1 MSAARSR
8 RANDKH
14 NHLQRTPIL
23 VMGCSLLIACCIA
36 FGGTNWTASAQPSED
51 QLPEQNAIV
60 EPGYYQETIGSYEA
74 ISQSDDDERAENLR
88 LAAEAINGYVI
99 EPGATFSF
107 NEVVG
112 DTTAERGYKEAP
124 VLYSSGLGSSD
135 GGGICQ
141 VSTALYIAAVKA
153 DLEIVERHP
162 HSVPS
167 DYAPIGLDATIV
179 YGSRDLRIK
188 NNTDFP
194 ITIYA
199 KAVGQTVSVN
209 LLGKPRDDG
218 ITIDATSRVVDRYE
232 QTTKDGGS
240 KMSSLRVDYDTQAVS
255 HYIVMNA
262 STNNA
267 IALPFENA
275 IAVGDTFITV
285 QSYGSFVDANSPASK
300 ELVSDANKLVGVE
313 VYSRTGNT
321 LGTVTA
327 FDFDPVFGAIKS
339 ITLDNGSEFKSDAF
353 LFFAPDFVFVDDGSK
368 SAADL
373 RQAEDNASDAPAAA
387 PASTPATQPAPAAQ
401 PAAPAANADGLSNE
415 DALLVDFLIGKTLN
429 DDVANADDTFALPK
443 GTEIT
448 REIALDAKKHDAL
461 LLLTMSVD

>member
-51 QLPEQNAIV
+51 QLPEENAIV
-60 EPGYYQETIGSYEA
+60 
-74 ISQSDDDERAENLR
+74 
-88 LAAEAINGYVI
+88 
-99 EPGATFSF
+99 
-107 NEVVG
+107 
-112 DTTAERGYKEAP
+112 
-124 VLYSSGLGSSD
+124 
-135 GGGICQ
+135 
-141 VSTALYIAAVKA
+141 
-153 DLEIVERHP
+153 
-162 HSVPS
+162 
-167 DYAPIGLDATIV
+167 
-179 YGSRDLRIK
+179 
-188 NNTDFP
+188 
-194 ITIYA
+194 
-199 KAVGQTVSVN
+199 
-209 LLGKPRDDG
+209 
-218 ITIDATSRVVDRYE
+218 
-232 QTTKDGGS
+232 
-240 KMSSLRVDYDTQAVS
+240 
-255 HYIVMNA
+255 
-262 STNNA
+262 
-267 IALPFENA
+267 NA

-373 RQAEDNASDAPAAA
+373 RQAEDNTSDAPAAA
-387 PASTPATQPAPAAQ
+387 SASTPATQPAPAAQ

>member
-194 ITIYA
+194 KSILTRSI
-199 KAVGQTVSVN
+199 VGLDERKV
-209 LLGKPRDDG
+209 LG
-218 ITIDATSRVVDRYE
+218 
-232 QTTKDGGS
+232 

-300 ELVSDANKLVGVE
+300 ELVSDSNKLVGVE

-373 RQAEDNASDAPAAA
+373 RQAEDNTSDAPAAA

>member
-124 VLYSSGLGSSD
+124 VLY
-135 GGGICQ
+135 
-141 VSTALYIAAVKA
+141 VSMETNESILTRS
-153 DLEIVERHP
+153 IV
-162 HSVPS
+162 
-167 DYAPIGLDATIV
+167 GLDERKV
-179 YGSRDLRIK
+179 
-188 NNTDFP
+188 
-194 ITIYA
+194 
-199 KAVGQTVSVN
+199 
-209 LLGKPRDDG
+209 LG
-218 ITIDATSRVVDRYE
+218 
-232 QTTKDGGS
+232 

-300 ELVSDANKLVGVE
+300 ELVSDSNKLVGVE

-321 LGTVTA
+321 LGTVTT

-368 SAADL
+368 TAADL
-373 RQAEDNASDAPAAA
+373 RQAEDNTSDAPAAA

>member
-232 QTTKDGGS
+232 QTTKDGGKQQYYVS
-240 KMSSLRVDYDTQAVS
+240 ESFRVYYKD
-255 HYIVMNA
+255 
-262 STNNA
+262 
-267 IALPFENA
+267 
-275 IAVGDTFITV
+275 
-285 QSYGSFVDANSPASK
+285 
-300 ELVSDANKLVGVE
+300 GVRTSRDLLSE

>member
-36 FGGTNWTASAQPSED
+36 FGGTNWTASAQPSE
-51 QLPEQNAIV
+51 E
-60 EPGYYQETIGSYEA
+60 
-74 ISQSDDDERAENLR
+74 
-88 LAAEAINGYVI
+88 
-99 EPGATFSF
+99 
-107 NEVVG
+107 
-112 DTTAERGYKEAP
+112 
-124 VLYSSGLGSSD
+124 
-135 GGGICQ
+135 
-141 VSTALYIAAVKA
+141 
-153 DLEIVERHP
+153 
-162 HSVPS
+162 
-167 DYAPIGLDATIV
+167 
-179 YGSRDLRIK
+179 
-188 NNTDFP
+188 
-194 ITIYA
+194 
-199 KAVGQTVSVN
+199 
-209 LLGKPRDDG
+209 
-218 ITIDATSRVVDRYE
+218 
-232 QTTKDGGS
+232 
-240 KMSSLRVDYDTQAVS
+240 
-255 HYIVMNA
+255 
-262 STNNA
+262 
-267 IALPFENA
+267 
-275 IAVGDTFITV
+275 
-285 QSYGSFVDANSPASK
+285 
-300 ELVSDANKLVGVE
+300 ELVSDSNKLVGVE

-373 RQAEDNASDAPAAA
+373 RQAEDNTSDAPAAA

>member
-209 LLGKPRDDG
+209 LLGK
-218 ITIDATSRVVDRYE
+218 
-232 QTTKDGGS
+232 
-240 KMSSLRVDYDTQAVS
+240 MSSLRVDYDTQAVS

-275 IAVGDTFITV
+275 IAVGDTFITI

>member
-232 QTTKDGGS
+232 QTTKDGGKQQYYVS
-240 KMSSLRVDYDTQAVS
+240 ESFRVYYKDGVRTSRECFNEQRDCAAV
-255 HYIVMNA
+255 
-262 STNNA
+262 
-267 IALPFENA
+267 
-275 IAVGDTFITV
+275 
-285 QSYGSFVDANSPASK
+285 
-300 ELVSDANKLVGVE
+300 
-313 VYSRTGNT
+313 
-321 LGTVTA
+321 
-327 FDFDPVFGAIKS
+327 
-339 ITLDNGSEFKSDAF
+339 
-353 LFFAPDFVFVDDGSK
+353 
-368 SAADL
+368 
-373 RQAEDNASDAPAAA
+373 
-387 PASTPATQPAPAAQ
+387 
-401 PAAPAANADGLSNE
+401 
-415 DALLVDFLIGKTLN
+415 
-429 DDVANADDTFALPK
+429 
-443 GTEIT
+443 
-448 REIALDAKKHDAL
+448 
-461 LLLTMSVD
+461 

>member
-141 VSTALYIAAVKA
+141 VSTALYIA
-153 DLEIVERHP
+153 
-162 HSVPS
+162 
-167 DYAPIGLDATIV
+167 
-179 YGSRDLRIK
+179 
-188 NNTDFP
+188 
-194 ITIYA
+194 
-199 KAVGQTVSVN
+199 
-209 LLGKPRDDG
+209 
-218 ITIDATSRVVDRYE
+218 
-232 QTTKDGGS
+232 
-240 KMSSLRVDYDTQAVS
+240 
-255 HYIVMNA
+255 
-262 STNNA
+262 
-267 IALPFENA
+267 
-275 IAVGDTFITV
+275 
-285 QSYGSFVDANSPASK
+285 
-300 ELVSDANKLVGVE
+300 
-313 VYSRTGNT
+313 
-321 LGTVTA
+321 
-327 FDFDPVFGAIKS
+327 
-339 ITLDNGSEFKSDAF
+339 
-353 LFFAPDFVFVDDGSK
+353 
-368 SAADL
+368 
-373 RQAEDNASDAPAAA
+373 
-387 PASTPATQPAPAAQ
+387 
-401 PAAPAANADGLSNE
+401 DGLSNE

>member
-141 VSTALYIAAVKA
+141 VST
-153 DLEIVERHP
+153 
-162 HSVPS
+162 
-167 DYAPIGLDATIV
+167 
-179 YGSRDLRIK
+179 
-188 NNTDFP
+188 
-194 ITIYA
+194 
-199 KAVGQTVSVN
+199 
-209 LLGKPRDDG
+209 
-218 ITIDATSRVVDRYE
+218 
-232 QTTKDGGS
+232 
-240 KMSSLRVDYDTQAVS
+240 
-255 HYIVMNA
+255 
-262 STNNA
+262 
-267 IALPFENA
+267 
-275 IAVGDTFITV
+275 
-285 QSYGSFVDANSPASK
+285 
-300 ELVSDANKLVGVE
+300 
-313 VYSRTGNT
+313 
-321 LGTVTA
+321 
-327 FDFDPVFGAIKS
+327 
-339 ITLDNGSEFKSDAF
+339 
-353 LFFAPDFVFVDDGSK
+353 
-368 SAADL
+368 
-373 RQAEDNASDAPAAA
+373 
-387 PASTPATQPAPAAQ
+387 
-401 PAAPAANADGLSNE
+401 
-415 DALLVDFLIGKTLN
+415 LN

>member
-209 LLGKPRDDG
+209 LLGK
-218 ITIDATSRVVDRYE
+218 
-232 QTTKDGGS
+232 
-240 KMSSLRVDYDTQAVS
+240 MSSLRVDYGTQAVS

-300 ELVSDANKLVGVE
+300 ELVSDSNKLVGVE

-373 RQAEDNASDAPAAA
+373 RQAEDNTSDAPAAA

>member
-1 MSAARSR
+1 
-8 RANDKH
+8 
-14 NHLQRTPIL
+14 
-23 VMGCSLLIACCIA
+23 
-36 FGGTNWTASAQPSED
+36 
-51 QLPEQNAIV
+51 
-60 EPGYYQETIGSYEA
+60 
-74 ISQSDDDERAENLR
+74 
-88 LAAEAINGYVI
+88 
-99 EPGATFSF
+99 
-107 NEVVG
+107 
-112 DTTAERGYKEAP
+112 
-124 VLYSSGLGSSD
+124 
-135 GGGICQ
+135 
-141 VSTALYIAAVKA
+141 
-153 DLEIVERHP
+153 
-162 HSVPS
+162 
-167 DYAPIGLDATIV
+167 
-179 YGSRDLRIK
+179 
-188 NNTDFP
+188 
-194 ITIYA
+194 
-199 KAVGQTVSVN
+199 
-209 LLGKPRDDG
+209 
-218 ITIDATSRVVDRYE
+218 
-232 QTTKDGGS
+232 
-240 KMSSLRVDYDTQAVS
+240 MSSLRVDYDTQAVS

-339 ITLDNGSEFKSDAF
+339 ITLDNGSEFK
-353 LFFAPDFVFVDDGSK
+353 
-368 SAADL
+368 
-373 RQAEDNASDAPAAA
+373 
-387 PASTPATQPAPAAQ
+387 PATQPAPAAQ

>member
-194 ITIYA
+194 ITI
-199 KAVGQTVSVN
+199 
-209 LLGKPRDDG
+209 
-218 ITIDATSRVVDRYE
+218 
-232 QTTKDGGS
+232 
-240 KMSSLRVDYDTQAVS
+240 
-255 HYIVMNA
+255 
-262 STNNA
+262 
-267 IALPFENA
+267 
-275 IAVGDTFITV
+275 
-285 QSYGSFVDANSPASK
+285 
-300 ELVSDANKLVGVE
+300 
-313 VYSRTGNT
+313 
-321 LGTVTA
+321 
-327 FDFDPVFGAIKS
+327 
-339 ITLDNGSEFKSDAF
+339 
-353 LFFAPDFVFVDDGSK
+353 
-368 SAADL
+368 
-373 RQAEDNASDAPAAA
+373 A

>member
-232 QTTKDGGS
+232 QATKDGGKQQYYVS
-240 KMSSLRVDYDTQAVS
+240 ESFRVYYKDGVRTSRDLLSSDIYAVDKDTMDYQTLQDEIKSAMKAHDNNRRDILRQGHTELK
-255 HYIVMNA
+255 
-262 STNNA
+262 A
-267 IALPFENA
+267 IEVNERR
-275 IAVGDTFITV
+275 DITEAD
-285 QSYGSFVDANSPASK
+285 VDAMLKRVIKQTK
-300 ELVSDANKLVGVE
+300 ETLDGSIKAGNNQERTNTLTEQVAILEGYLPEQVE
-313 VYSRTGNT
+313 GEALMALIDEVVAETGATTKKDMGRVMGALTQRTGGN
-321 LGTVTA
+321 
-327 FDFDPVFGAIKS
+327 FDK
-339 ITLDNGSEFKSDAF
+339 
-353 LFFAPDFVFVDDGSK
+353 
-368 SAADL
+368 
-373 RQAEDNASDAPAAA
+373 AAA
-387 PASTPATQPAPAAQ
+387 AA
-401 PAAPAANADGLSNE
+401 
-415 DALLVDFLIGKTLN
+415 TLN
-429 DDVANADDTFALPK
+429 QRL
-443 GTEIT
+443 
-448 REIALDAKKHDAL
+448 
-461 LLLTMSVD
+461 S

>member
-199 KAVGQTVSVN
+199 KVVGQTVSVN

-232 QTTKDGGS
+232 QTTKDGG
-240 KMSSLRVDYDTQAVS
+240 
-255 HYIVMNA
+255 
-262 STNNA
+262 
-267 IALPFENA
+267 
-275 IAVGDTFITV
+275 
-285 QSYGSFVDANSPASK
+285 
-300 ELVSDANKLVGVE
+300 
-313 VYSRTGNT
+313 
-321 LGTVTA
+321 
-327 FDFDPVFGAIKS
+327 
-339 ITLDNGSEFKSDAF
+339 
-353 LFFAPDFVFVDDGSK
+353 K

>member
-218 ITIDATSRVVDRYE
+218 
-232 QTTKDGGS
+232 S
-240 KMSSLRVDYDTQAVS
+240 KT
-255 HYIVMNA
+255 
-262 STNNA
+262 
-267 IALPFENA
+267 
-275 IAVGDTFITV
+275 
-285 QSYGSFVDANSPASK
+285 
-300 ELVSDANKLVGVE
+300 
-313 VYSRTGNT
+313 
-321 LGTVTA
+321 
-327 FDFDPVFGAIKS
+327 
-339 ITLDNGSEFKSDAF
+339 
-353 LFFAPDFVFVDDGSK
+353 
-368 SAADL
+368 AADL
-373 RQAEDNASDAPAAA
+373 RQAEDNTSDTPAAA

>member
-194 ITIYA
+194 IT
-199 KAVGQTVSVN
+199 
-209 LLGKPRDDG
+209 
-218 ITIDATSRVVDRYE
+218 
-232 QTTKDGGS
+232 
-240 KMSSLRVDYDTQAVS
+240 M
-255 HYIVMNA
+255 
-262 STNNA
+262 
-267 IALPFENA
+267 
-275 IAVGDTFITV
+275 
-285 QSYGSFVDANSPASK
+285 
-300 ELVSDANKLVGVE
+300 
-313 VYSRTGNT
+313 
-321 LGTVTA
+321 
-327 FDFDPVFGAIKS
+327 
-339 ITLDNGSEFKSDAF
+339 
-353 LFFAPDFVFVDDGSK
+353 
-368 SAADL
+368 
-373 RQAEDNASDAPAAA
+373 
-387 PASTPATQPAPAAQ
+387 PATQPAPAAQ

>member
-232 QTTKDGGS
+232 QATKDGGKQQYYVS
-240 KMSSLRVDYDTQAVS
+240 ESFRVYYKDGVRTSRDLLSSD
-255 HYIVMNA
+255 M
-262 STNNA
+262 
-267 IALPFENA
+267 
-275 IAVGDTFITV
+275 
-285 QSYGSFVDANSPASK
+285 
-300 ELVSDANKLVGVE
+300 
-313 VYSRTGNT
+313 
-321 LGTVTA
+321 
-327 FDFDPVFGAIKS
+327 
-339 ITLDNGSEFKSDAF
+339 DAF

-373 RQAEDNASDAPAAA
+373 RQAEDNTSDAPAAA

>member
-1 MSAARSR
+1 MSAARSK

-14 NHLQRTPIL
+14 KHLQRTPIL

-51 QLPEQNAIV
+51 QLPEQNTIV
-60 EPGYYQETIGSYEA
+60 EPGYYQETIGNYEA
-74 ISQSDDDERAENLR
+74 ISQSDDNERAENLR

-112 DTTAERGYKEAP
+112 PTTADRGYKEAP

-188 NNTDFP
+188 NNTEFP

-199 KAVGQTVSVN
+199 KAVGQ
-209 LLGKPRDDG
+209 
-218 ITIDATSRVVDRYE
+218 
-232 QTTKDGGS
+232 
-240 KMSSLRVDYDTQAVS
+240 
-255 HYIVMNA
+255 
-262 STNNA
+262 
-267 IALPFENA
+267 
-275 IAVGDTFITV
+275 
-285 QSYGSFVDANSPASK
+285 
-300 ELVSDANKLVGVE
+300 LVGVE

-321 LGTVTA
+321 LGTVAA
-327 FDFDPVFGAIKS
+327 FDFDPIFGAIKS
-339 ITLDNGSEFKSDAF
+339 ITLDNGSEFKSDVF

-368 SAADL
+368 TAADL
-373 RQAEDNASDAPAAA
+373 RQAEDSTSDAPAAA
-387 PASTPATQPAPAAQ
+387 PASAPATQAAPAAQ

-415 DALLVDFLIGKTLN
+415 DALLLDFLIGKTLN

>member
-218 ITIDATSRVVDRYE
+218 
-232 QTTKDGGS
+232 
-240 KMSSLRVDYDTQAVS
+240 
-255 HYIVMNA
+255 
-262 STNNA
+262 
-267 IALPFENA
+267 
-275 IAVGDTFITV
+275 
-285 QSYGSFVDANSPASK
+285 
-300 ELVSDANKLVGVE
+300 
-313 VYSRTGNT
+313 
-321 LGTVTA
+321 
-327 FDFDPVFGAIKS
+327 
-339 ITLDNGSEFKSDAF
+339 
-353 LFFAPDFVFVDDGSK
+353 SK

-373 RQAEDNASDAPAAA
+373 RQAEDNTSDAPAAA

>member
-1 MSAARSR
+1 MQNMWISVALIVAVIIVGIIAGKRLSTPGPQR
-8 RANDKH
+8 RA
-14 NHLQRTPIL
+14 
-23 VMGCSLLIACCIA
+23 VYFA
-36 FGGTNWTASAQPSED
+36 FGTLAVLALWFFIFVAFFPAEWIVPFFTVACIIIPICVYMMVLRSGGKERAKVPSKRSFEIPKKDITVESAKAASTVSSGTASASSATTPSKAAT
-51 QLPEQNAIV
+51 PA
-60 EPGYYQETIGSYEA
+60 PSA
-74 ISQSDDDERAENLR
+74 SQQTAPASSTPTS
-88 LAAEAINGYVI
+88 AAKTDTSSA
-99 EPGATFSF
+99 PATKAKAPA
-107 NEVVG
+107 
-112 DTTAERGYKEAP
+112 TAAVATAPTKPATSEAP
-124 VLYSSGLGSSD
+124 
-135 GGGICQ
+135 
-141 VSTALYIAAVKA
+141 
-153 DLEIVERHP
+153 
-162 HSVPS
+162 
-167 DYAPIGLDATIV
+167 
-179 YGSRDLRIK
+179 
-188 NNTDFP
+188 
-194 ITIYA
+194 
-199 KAVGQTVSVN
+199 
-209 LLGKPRDDG
+209 
-218 ITIDATSRVVDRYE
+218 
-232 QTTKDGGS
+232 

>member
-199 KAVGQTVSVN
+199 KAVG
-209 LLGKPRDDG
+209 
-218 ITIDATSRVVDRYE
+218 
-232 QTTKDGGS
+232 
-240 KMSSLRVDYDTQAVS
+240 
-255 HYIVMNA
+255 
-262 STNNA
+262 
-267 IALPFENA
+267 
-275 IAVGDTFITV
+275 DTFITV

-300 ELVSDANKLVGVE
+300 ELVSDSNKLVGVE

-373 RQAEDNASDAPAAA
+373 RQAEDNTSDAPAAA
-387 PASTPATQPAPAAQ
+387 PTSTPATQPAPAAQ

>member
-1 MSAARSR
+1 MQNMWISVALIVAVIIVGIIAGKRLSTPGPQRRAVYFAFGTLAVLALWFFIFVAFFPAEWIVPFFTVACIIIPICVYMMVLRSGGKERAKAPSKRSFEIPKKDITVESAKAASTVSSGTSSASSATTPSKAVTPAPSASQQTAPASSTPTSAAKTDTS
-8 RANDKH
+8 
-14 NHLQRTPIL
+14 
-23 VMGCSLLIACCIA
+23 
-36 FGGTNWTASAQPSED
+36 SAP
-51 QLPEQNAIV
+51 
-60 EPGYYQETIGSYEA
+60 
-74 ISQSDDDERAENLR
+74 
-88 LAAEAINGYVI
+88 
-99 EPGATFSF
+99 ATK
-107 NEVVG
+107 
-112 DTTAERGYKEAP
+112 AKAP
-124 VLYSSGLGSSD
+124 A
-135 GGGICQ
+135 
-141 VSTALYIAAVKA
+141 TAAV
-153 DLEIVERHP
+153 
-162 HSVPS
+162 
-167 DYAPIGLDATIV
+167 AT
-179 YGSRDLRIK
+179 
-188 NNTDFP
+188 
-194 ITIYA
+194 
-199 KAVGQTVSVN
+199 
-209 LLGKPRDDG
+209 
-218 ITIDATSRVVDRYE
+218 
-232 QTTKDGGS
+232 
-240 KMSSLRVDYDTQAVS
+240 AVS

-300 ELVSDANKLVGVE
+300 ELVSDSNKLVGVE

-321 LGTVTA
+321 LGTVTT

-373 RQAEDNASDAPAAA
+373 RQAEDNTSDAPAAA

>member
-124 VLYSSGLGSSD
+124 VLYS
-135 GGGICQ
+135 
-141 VSTALYIAAVKA
+141 
-153 DLEIVERHP
+153 
-162 HSVPS
+162 
-167 DYAPIGLDATIV
+167 
-179 YGSRDLRIK
+179 
-188 NNTDFP
+188 
-194 ITIYA
+194 
-199 KAVGQTVSVN
+199 
-209 LLGKPRDDG
+209 
-218 ITIDATSRVVDRYE
+218 
-232 QTTKDGGS
+232 
-240 KMSSLRVDYDTQAVS
+240 
-255 HYIVMNA
+255 
-262 STNNA
+262 
-267 IALPFENA
+267 
-275 IAVGDTFITV
+275 
-285 QSYGSFVDANSPASK
+285 
-300 ELVSDANKLVGVE
+300 
-313 VYSRTGNT
+313 
-321 LGTVTA
+321 
-327 FDFDPVFGAIKS
+327 
-339 ITLDNGSEFKSDAF
+339 NGSEFKSDAF

-373 RQAEDNASDAPAAA
+373 RQAEDNTSDAPAAA